1 MSIEFIKSEKGKDL
15 LVYESFVYR
24 NERTTEAKTIWKCEE
39 YYKIGN
45 CKARIHLSLDNQR
58 ILKQIGEHNHVPEKA
73 KIEARKILR
82 KIKEV
87 AISTQT
93 ETNNII
99 AQASVNVTQST
110 IAQLPSPIRIKR
122 TIQRIRIQKEKAPS
136 LPRSLNE
143 LIIPGEYQLTKRGQQ
158 FMLFDSQDTERI
170 IIFSTSNNLKLLK
183 EGDNWYA
190 DGTFKTVPK
199 LFNQLYTIHGLK
211 ENTVIPL
218 VYILME
224 SRTQNIYEKVFET
237 LKNFGPFNPK
247 TILTDFEFAAL
258 NAFKKSF
265 PNANQRGCF
274 FHFSQCIWRKIQT
287 PECQLIQE
295 KYKSDGEFALNIK
308 MLAALAFIPIEDVAE
323 TFDELLETEFYEEN
337 QELLKPLIDYF
348 EDNWIGRTQRRRRR
362 APTFEIELWNCFL
375 STLDG
380 LPKTNNSC
388 EGWHRSF
395 SSLLGASHPTIWKF
409 IDGIKLEQSL
419 NEMKIEQYLAGDDPP
434 PPRKKYK
441 DCSERI
447 LKKVQNYQNHDK
459 ISHLRGIAHNLTLNV

>member
-39 YYKIGN
+39 YDKIGN

-190 DGTFKTVPK
+190 DGTFKIQNCLINFI
-199 LFNQLYTIHGLK
+199 LF
-211 ENTVIPL
+211 
-218 VYILME
+218 M
-224 SRTQNIYEKVFET
+224 
-237 LKNFGPFNPK
+237 
-247 TILTDFEFAAL
+247 D
-258 NAFKKSF
+258 
-265 PNANQRGCF
+265 
-274 FHFSQCIWRKIQT
+274 
-287 PECQLIQE
+287 
-295 KYKSDGEFALNIK
+295 
-308 MLAALAFIPIEDVAE
+308 
-323 TFDELLETEFYEEN
+323 
-337 QELLKPLIDYF
+337 
-348 EDNWIGRTQRRRRR
+348 
-362 APTFEIELWNCFL
+362 
-375 STLDG
+375 
-380 LPKTNNSC
+380 
-388 EGWHRSF
+388 
-395 SSLLGASHPTIWKF
+395 
-409 IDGIKLEQSL
+409 
-419 NEMKIEQYLAGDDPP
+419 
-434 PPRKKYK
+434 
-441 DCSERI
+441 
-447 LKKVQNYQNHDK
+447 LKKILLFHWF
-459 ISHLRGIAHNLTLNV
+459 TF